1 MFYQK
6 KNPPAAARRGR
17 SGSGQASSMAEGLM
31 DELVEEILLRLPPDD
46 PFRHC
51 V

>member
-1 MFYQK
+1 
-6 KNPPAAARRGR
+6 
-17 SGSGQASSMAEGLM
+17 MAEGLM

-46 PFRHC
+46 PRRHR